1 MATVSYLQG
10 TPIQPWVAGSCH
22 PGQNGSPLLARV
34 LTLRAGLGRG
44 VSLTYLSPLRPQTS
58 TLGVASCTQHKS
70 CSLLQNCNA
79 IVPAARGD
87 QGQLSI
93 SPSSSVSQSR
103 GTWEWLG
110 EGRVHRP
117 QDVLQSLSFH
127 SCINYCFLGV
137 FWVCVLN
144 SGNPDAMTSACIC
157 RKLQNRNYPVS
168 LYKC

>member
-1 MATVSYLQG
+1 MATVSCLQG
-10 TPIQPWVAGSCH
+10 PPIQPWVAASCH
-22 PGQNGSPLLARV
+22 PGQNGSPLSARV

-44 VSLTYLSPLRPQTS
+44 VSLTYLSPLRSQTS

-93 SPSSSVSQSR
+93 SPSAAFPKAG

-110 EGRVHRP
+110 EGRVDRP

-127 SCINYCFLGV
+127 SCSSYWVLGFFFKGLRSS
-137 FWVCVLN
+137 FWQL
-144 SGNPDAMTSACIC
+144 
-157 RKLQNRNYPVS
+157 
-168 LYKC
+168 